1 MTIGCCVGETGL
13 NWSIIGSR
21 NIQCCNIPQTFDL
34 YRTEKGPSL
43 NFGKAK
49 IRTLSKKVRILFYD
63 SCSQNKFFSD
73 VWFQTMPPKIE
84 KKLLIGIQAAIF
96 SASLLKPFGWK
107 TSPFKKIVS
116 KMPKKDKKD
125 KKLVVRTT
133 KAVRNA
139 KNSKVPKP
147 PGKGYRYLTPY
158 SA

>member
-13 NWSIIGSR
+13 NWSIIRSQ
-21 NIQCCNIPQTFDL
+21 NIQCCNKLQTFDL

-49 IRTLSKKVRILFYD
+49 IRTLSKKVRIFFLW
-63 SCSQNKFFSD
+63 QLQPKQVFSD

-84 KKLLIGIQAAIF
+84 KELLIGIQAAIF

-125 KKLVVRTT
+125 RKLVVRTT